1 MAMGTPY
8 YISPEQIRL
17 NADLD
22 ARVDIYA
29 LGATLFHMVCGRPPY
44 VAESPT
50 AVVSMHLSDSVPD
63 PRVHNPSLSPM
74 FCAVVMRMLAKARED
89 RYQTPDELLT
99 ALNALGDQPG
109 VPVLFG
115 APSQET
121 PGEENQ
127 GVGFGMIMAVVSFM
141 ALIALAYFL
150 LFPPGKG
157 DEEEDWLGPGGGSE
171 SPAPTPKVKK
181 AEPPEKS
188 PPPETVEPVEPA
200 EKKADPPG
208 ASEHEKAYRE
218 VEVYMEEHPE
228 DYRGILARFAA
239 VEKKYKGTTSAI
251 LSGKAIERVRRRLDE
266 AGADVLFDPD
276 QGIVTRARR
285 LKDLGRF
292 AEGLKEYETFPENLR
307 AGGWEE
313 KLANAR
319 REYLVAGKREVE
331 IKIRR
336 AKDRVR
342 RKKYQQALDLLQEA
356 KALGVPGYAER
367 LAQESETIRRLRA
380 DRLFQ
385 SFVSGFFHAATG
397 GGLLD
402 AEAYLSRW
410 AKDPD
415 AGPVRQDLKQAQ
427 ETMEGIRVVMA
438 ARTRALNGLIGR
450 PVDLRLK
457 NGRRL
462 RGTLK
467 TATPQEGVVAL
478 KDMGGASTPFAPTE
492 IGIRS
497 LASICD
503 LKGDP
508 GWKAIAAFQLFLLGD
523 IEAARQALACMEQ
536 GDDPW
541 LERIL
546 SMVEEEVVTDLIT
559 AAVRQRTN
567 PEQVHKILSK
577 VLMEHREAEVYE
589 RVRGRV
595 IGMLV
600 EAGKK
605 LNRKWPLLPAQV
617 YGRVLELSKNR
628 LKLIW
633 NFSHR
638 IQKKDMTT
646 TCKTFRIEDGAL
658 FQTAEVSEG
667 VAVFPMRWKRF
678 ILDGDFELTT
688 GTGYAGC
695 LFHYQGPGQCFYYL
709 VRAGRGVRKVQAG
722 LYQPV
727 LEGTGFQI
735 RELQVVEVASF
746 DMRAKH
752 KMKLIVN
759 EDDFRGLL
767 DGKVI
772 FDTKIPRF
780 GQGRV
785 GLKAD
790 RPCVFTNLTMV
801 GRTVK

>member
-1 MAMGTPY
+1 DVLLRELAPPEEDVQMVGGYQLIKLIGKGGMGSVYRARQVSLERIVALKVLNKHLTANPTYRERFLREAKAAGTFNHPNIVRAIDAGEEDGVLYFAMELVDGKSVAALLREEGPFPEARAVEISRQITRALSQAYRKNIIHRDIKPENILIDREGVAKLTDLGLAKFTGGEQRRITQAGMAMGTPY

-536 GDDPW
+536 GD
-541 LERIL
+541 
-546 SMVEEEVVTDLIT
+546 
-559 AAVRQRTN
+559 
-567 PEQVHKILSK
+567 
-577 VLMEHREAEVYE
+577 
-589 RVRGRV
+589 
-595 IGMLV
+595 
-600 EAGKK
+600 
-605 LNRKWPLLPAQV
+605 
-617 YGRVLELSKNR
+617 
-628 LKLIW
+628 
-633 NFSHR
+633 
-638 IQKKDMTT
+638 
-646 TCKTFRIEDGAL
+646 
-658 FQTAEVSEG
+658 
-667 VAVFPMRWKRF
+667 
-678 ILDGDFELTT
+678 
-688 GTGYAGC
+688 
-695 LFHYQGPGQCFYYL
+695 
-709 VRAGRGVRKVQAG
+709 
-722 LYQPV
+722 
-727 LEGTGFQI
+727 
-735 RELQVVEVASF
+735 
-746 DMRAKH
+746 
-752 KMKLIVN
+752 
-759 EDDFRGLL
+759 
-767 DGKVI
+767 
-772 FDTKIPRF
+772 
-780 GQGRV
+780 
-785 GLKAD
+785 
-790 RPCVFTNLTMV
+790 
-801 GRTVK
+801 